1 MLPPA
6 TQSCF
11 LAFATERAGRLR
23 TGIIMRI
30 LVVDDH
36 TLFRRG
42 FSLLLQRLYP
52 EIEIEEASDVASAL
66 EAVRR
71 ISVDLILLDLAMPG
85 MDGFSGLEQLRDAV
99 PSAAIV
105 IVSAISDSD
114 RIREAL
120 ERGARGYVL
129 KTINDAAL
137 KHALSLVMSGETYVP
152 AELLQERALKGVGG
166 PIGKGGPENPLAHLT
181 DRQRDVLGLLMTG
194 QSNKEIARDLGLLE
208 STVKAHIKVIL
219 NKLSV
224 ANRTQAAMVAAG
236 LGWQPARPVH

>member
-1 MLPPA
+1 
-6 TQSCF
+6 
-11 LAFATERAGRLR
+11 
-23 TGIIMRI
+23 MRI
-30 LVVDDH
+30 LIVDDH

-52 EIEIEEASDVASAL
+52 ETEIEEASDLADAL
-66 EAVRR
+66 AVVGRVP
-71 ISVDLILLDLAMPG
+71 VDLILLDLAMPG
-85 MDGFSGLEQLRDAV
+85 TEGFAGLEQLRDLQ
-99 PSAAIV
+99 PGAAIV
-105 IVSAISDSD
+105 IVSAINDAD

-120 ERGARGYVL
+120 ERGARGYVI

-137 KHALSLVMSGETYVP
+137 KHALSLVLSGETYVP
-152 AELLQERALKGVGG
+152 AELLQERPLKGFAAREGAD
-166 PIGKGGPENPLAHLT
+166 NPLAHLT

-224 ANRTQAAMVAAG
+224 ANRTQAAMVATTLG
-236 LGWQPARPVH
+236 LQPARPVQGS

>member
-1 MLPPA
+1 
-6 TQSCF
+6 
-11 LAFATERAGRLR
+11 
-23 TGIIMRI
+23 MRI
-30 LVVDDH
+30 LIVDDH

-52 EIEIEEASDVASAL
+52 EAEIEEASDAATAL
-66 EAVRR
+66 EVVRR
-71 ISVDLILLDLAMPG
+71 TAADLVLLDLAMPG
-85 MDGFSGLEQLRDAV
+85 LDGFSGLEQLREAL

-105 IVSAISDSD
+105 IVSAINDSD

-166 PIGKGGPENPLAHLT
+166 TIGKGGAENPLAHLT

-224 ANRTQAAMVAAG
+224 ANRTQAAMVASA
-236 LGWQPARPVH
+236 LGWHPARPLH

>member
-1 MLPPA
+1 
-6 TQSCF
+6 
-11 LAFATERAGRLR
+11 
-23 TGIIMRI
+23 MRI
-30 LVVDDH
+30 LIADDH

-52 EIEIEEASDVASAL
+52 DSEMEEASDVVSAL
-66 EAVRR
+66 EVVQRTA
-71 ISVDLILLDLAMPG
+71 IDLLLLDLGMPG
-85 MDGFSGLEQLRDAV
+85 MEGLSGLEQLRAAV

-114 RIREAL
+114 RIRDAL

-152 AELLQERALKGVGG
+152 AELLQERALKGVVG
-166 PIGKGGPENPLAHLT
+166 PAGKGGPENPLAHLT

>member
-1 MLPPA
+1 M
-6 TQSCF
+6 
-11 LAFATERAGRLR
+11 EM
-23 TGIIMRI
+23 IMRI
-30 LVVDDH
+30 LIVDDH

-52 EIEIEEASDVASAL
+52 EAEIEEASDVAAAL
-66 EAVRR
+66 DVVRR
-71 ISVDLILLDLAMPG
+71 TAVDLVLLDLAMPG
-85 MDGFSGLEQLRDAV
+85 MEGMSGLEQLHEV
-99 PSAAIV
+99 LPSVAIV

-152 AELLQERALKGVGG
+152 AELLQERSLRGLVGPG
-166 PIGKGGPENPLAHLT
+166 GKGGAENPLANLT

-224 ANRTQAAMVAAG
+224 ANRTQAAMVATS
-236 LGWQPARPVH
+236 LGWHPARPVH

>member
-1 MLPPA
+1 
-6 TQSCF
+6 
-11 LAFATERAGRLR
+11 
-23 TGIIMRI
+23 MRI
-30 LVVDDH
+30 LIVDDH

-52 EIEIEEASDVASAL
+52 ETEIEEASDVATAL
-66 EAVRR
+66 DVVRR
-71 ISVDLILLDLAMPG
+71 TPVDLVLLDLAMPG
-85 MDGFSGLEQLRDAV
+85 MEGFSGLEQLRDAV

-152 AELLQERALKGVGG
+152 AELLQERSLKNLGG
-166 PIGKGGPENPLAHLT
+166 PGGKGGAENPLANLT
-181 DRQRDVLGLLMTG
+181 ERQRDVLGLLMTG

-224 ANRTQAAMVAAG
+224 ANRTQAAMVATA
-236 LGWQPARPVH
+236 LGWHPARPVH

>member
-1 MLPPA
+1 MLAPA
-6 TQSCF
+6 N
-11 LAFATERAGRLR
+11 ATAPLGFHRAVDGRLR

-30 LVVDDH
+30 LIVDDH

-52 EIEIEEASDVASAL
+52 ETETEEASDVAAAL
-66 EAVRR
+66 EVVRR
-71 ISVDLILLDLAMPG
+71 TAVDLVLLDLAMPG
-85 MDGFSGLEQLRDAV
+85 MDGFSGLEQLRDAL

-105 IVSAISDSD
+105 IVSAINDSD

-152 AELLQERALKGVGG
+152 AELLQERSLKGIGG
-166 PIGKGGPENPLAHLT
+166 VMGKGGPENPLAHLT
-181 DRQRDVLGLLMTG
+181 ERQRDVLGLLMTG

-224 ANRTQAAMVAAG
+224 ANRTQAAMVAAT

>member
-1 MLPPA
+1 
-6 TQSCF
+6 
-11 LAFATERAGRLR
+11 
-23 TGIIMRI
+23 MRI
-30 LVVDDH
+30 LIVDDH

-52 EIEIEEASDVASAL
+52 ETEIEEASDVSTAL
-66 EAVRR
+66 DVVRR
-71 ISVDLILLDLAMPG
+71 TAVDLVLLDLAMPG
-85 MDGFSGLEQLRDAV
+85 MEGFSGLEQLRDAV

-152 AELLQERALKGVGG
+152 AELLQERSLKNLGG
-166 PIGKGGPENPLAHLT
+166 PGGKGGAENPLANLT
-181 DRQRDVLGLLMTG
+181 ERQRDVLGLLMTG

-224 ANRTQAAMVAAG
+224 ANRTQAAMVATA
-236 LGWQPARPVH
+236 LGWHPARPVH

>member
-1 MLPPA
+1 MDK
-6 TQSCF
+6 
-11 LAFATERAGRLR
+11 
-23 TGIIMRI
+23 IMRI
-30 LVVDDH
+30 LIVDDH

-52 EIEIEEASDVASAL
+52 EAEIEEASDVTTAL
-66 EAVRR
+66 EVARR
-71 ISVDLILLDLAMPG
+71 IAADLVLLDLAMPG
-85 MDGFSGLEQLRDAV
+85 MEGMSGLEQLHEVLPLAAV
-99 PSAAIV
+99 V

-152 AELLQERALKGVGG
+152 AELLQERSLRGLVGPG
-166 PIGKGGPENPLAHLT
+166 GKGGAENPLANLT

-224 ANRTQAAMVAAG
+224 ANRTQAAMVATS
-236 LGWQPARPVH
+236 LGWHPARPVH

>member
-1 MLPPA
+1 
-6 TQSCF
+6 
-11 LAFATERAGRLR
+11 
-23 TGIIMRI
+23 MRI
-30 LVVDDH
+30 LIVDDH

-52 EIEIEEASDVASAL
+52 ETEIEEASDVVTAL
-66 EAVRR
+66 DVARR
-71 ISVDLILLDLAMPG
+71 TAIDLVLLDLAMPG
-85 MDGFSGLEQLRDAV
+85 MDGFSGLEQLRDAL

-152 AELLQERALKGVGG
+152 AELLQERALKGIGG
-166 PIGKGGPENPLAHLT
+166 PLGKGGVDN
-181 DRQRDVLGLLMTG
+181 
-194 QSNKEIARDLGLLE
+194 
-208 STVKAHIKVIL
+208 
-219 NKLSV
+219 
-224 ANRTQAAMVAAG
+224 
-236 LGWQPARPVH
+236 

>member
-1 MLPPA
+1 M
-6 TQSCF
+6 
-11 LAFATERAGRLR
+11 EM
-23 TGIIMRI
+23 IMRI
-30 LVVDDH
+30 LIVDDH

-52 EIEIEEASDVASAL
+52 EAEIEEASDVAAAL
-66 EAVRR
+66 DVVRR
-71 ISVDLILLDLAMPG
+71 TAVDLVLLDLAMPG
-85 MDGFSGLEQLRDAV
+85 MEGMSGLEQLHEV
-99 PSAAIV
+99 LPSAAIV

-152 AELLQERALKGVGG
+152 AELLQERSLRGLVGPG
-166 PIGKGGPENPLAHLT
+166 GKGGAENPLANLT

-224 ANRTQAAMVAAG
+224 ANRTQAAMVATS
-236 LGWQPARPVH
+236 LGWHPARPVH

>member
-1 MLPPA
+1 
-6 TQSCF
+6 
-11 LAFATERAGRLR
+11 
-23 TGIIMRI
+23 MRI
-30 LVVDDH
+30 LIVDDH

-52 EIEIEEASDVASAL
+52 EAEIEEASDVSTAL
-66 EAVRR
+66 EALRR
-71 ISVDLILLDLAMPG
+71 TAVDLVLLDLAMPG
-85 MDGFSGLEQLRDAV
+85 MEGLSGLEQVRDAV
-99 PSAAIV
+99 PAAAIV

-129 KTINDAAL
+129 KTINDSAL

-152 AELLQERALKGVGG
+152 AELLQERSLKGMVGPG
-166 PIGKGGPENPLAHLT
+166 GKGGVENPLANLT

-224 ANRTQAAMVAAG
+224 ANRTQAAMVATS

>member
-1 MLPPA
+1 
-6 TQSCF
+6 
-11 LAFATERAGRLR
+11 
-23 TGIIMRI
+23 MRI
-30 LVVDDH
+30 LIVDDH

-52 EIEIEEASDVASAL
+52 ETEIEEASDVVTAL
-66 EAVRR
+66 DVVRR
-71 ISVDLILLDLAMPG
+71 TAIDLVLLDLAMPG
-85 MDGFSGLEQLRDAV
+85 MDGFSGLEQLRDAL

-166 PIGKGGPENPLAHLT
+166 PLGKGGVDNPLAHLT
-181 DRQRDVLGLLMTG
+181 ERQRDVLGLLMTG
-194 QSNKEIARDLGLLE
+194 QSNKEIARDLSLSLA
-208 STVKAHIKVIL
+208 TVKHHVHHVL
-219 NKLSV
+219 QKLKLPRRAQAMRRVRETPWIASV
-224 ANRTQAAMVAAG
+224 PSLVRHQE
-236 LGWQPARPVH
+236 LD

>member
-1 MLPPA
+1 M
-6 TQSCF
+6 
-11 LAFATERAGRLR
+11 EM
-23 TGIIMRI
+23 IMRI
-30 LVVDDH
+30 LIVDDH

-52 EIEIEEASDVASAL
+52 EAEIEEASDVAAAL
-66 EAVRR
+66 DVVRR
-71 ISVDLILLDLAMPG
+71 TAVDLVLLDLAMPG
-85 MDGFSGLEQLRDAV
+85 MEGMSGLEQLREAL
-99 PSAAIV
+99 PSVAIV

-152 AELLQERALKGVGG
+152 AELLQERALRGMVG
-166 PIGKGGPENPLAHLT
+166 PSGKGGAENPLANLT

-224 ANRTQAAMVAAG
+224 ANRTQAAMVATS
-236 LGWQPARPVH
+236 LGWHPARPVH

>member
-1 MLPPA
+1 
-6 TQSCF
+6 
-11 LAFATERAGRLR
+11 
-23 TGIIMRI
+23 MRI
-30 LVVDDH
+30 LIVDDH

-52 EIEIEEASDVASAL
+52 ETEIEEASDVVTAL
-66 EAVRR
+66 DVVRR
-71 ISVDLILLDLAMPG
+71 TAIDLVLLDLAMPG
-85 MDGFSGLEQLRDAV
+85 MDGFSGLEQLRDAL

-152 AELLQERALKGVGG
+152 AELLQERSFKGVGG
-166 PIGKGGPENPLAHLT
+166 AVGKGGPDNPLAHLT
-181 DRQRDVLGLLMTG
+181 ERQRDVLGLLMTG

-224 ANRTQAAMVAAG
+224 ANRTQAAMVAAA
-236 LGWQPARPVH
+236 LGWHPARPVH

>member
-1 MLPPA
+1 MGRSTTVPLD
-6 TQSCF
+6 F
-11 LAFATERAGRLR
+11 HRAMHRHLW
-23 TGIIMRI
+23 TDSIMRI
-30 LVVDDH
+30 LIVDDH

-52 EIEIEEASDVASAL
+52 EAEIEEASDAAAAL
-66 EAVRR
+66 EVVRR
-71 ISVDLILLDLAMPG
+71 TAADLVLLDLAMPSL
-85 MDGFSGLEQLRDAV
+85 DGFSGLEQLREAV

-105 IVSAISDSD
+105 IVSAINDSD

-166 PIGKGGPENPLAHLT
+166 AIGKGDIENPLAHLT

-224 ANRTQAAMVAAG
+224 ANRTQAAMVASA
-236 LGWQPARPVH
+236 LGWHPARPLH

>member
-1 MLPPA
+1 
-6 TQSCF
+6 
-11 LAFATERAGRLR
+11 
-23 TGIIMRI
+23 MRI
-30 LVVDDH
+30 LIVDDH

-52 EIEIEEASDVASAL
+52 EAEIEEASDAAAAL
-66 EAVRR
+66 EVVRR
-71 ISVDLILLDLAMPG
+71 TAADLVLLDLAMPSL
-85 MDGFSGLEQLRDAV
+85 DGFSGLDQLREAV

-105 IVSAISDSD
+105 IVSAINDSD

-166 PIGKGGPENPLAHLT
+166 AVGKGGTENPLAHLT

-224 ANRTQAAMVAAG
+224 ANRTQAAMVASA
-236 LGWQPARPVH
+236 LGWHPARPLH

>member
-1 MLPPA
+1 
-6 TQSCF
+6 
-11 LAFATERAGRLR
+11 
-23 TGIIMRI
+23 MRI
-30 LVVDDH
+30 LIVDDH

-52 EIEIEEASDVASAL
+52 ETEIEEASDVATAL
-66 EAVRR
+66 DVVRR
-71 ISVDLILLDLAMPG
+71 TAVDLVLLDLAMPG

-152 AELLQERALKGVGG
+152 AELLQERSLKNLGG
-166 PIGKGGPENPLAHLT
+166 PGGKGGAENPLANLT
-181 DRQRDVLGLLMTG
+181 ERQRDVLGLLMTG

-224 ANRTQAAMVAAG
+224 ANRTQAAMVATA
-236 LGWQPARPVH
+236 LGWHPARPVH

>member
-1 MLPPA
+1 
-6 TQSCF
+6 
-11 LAFATERAGRLR
+11 
-23 TGIIMRI
+23 MRI
-30 LVVDDH
+30 LIVDDH

-52 EIEIEEASDVASAL
+52 ETEIEEASDVATAL
-66 EAVRR
+66 DVVRR
-71 ISVDLILLDLAMPG
+71 TAVDLVLLDLAMPG
-85 MDGFSGLEQLRDAV
+85 MEGFSGLEQLRDAV

-152 AELLQERALKGVGG
+152 AELLQERSLKNLGG
-166 PIGKGGPENPLAHLT
+166 PGGKGGAENPLANLT
-181 DRQRDVLGLLMTG
+181 ERQRDVLGLLMTG

-224 ANRTQAAMVAAG
+224 ANRTQAAMVATA
-236 LGWQPARPVH
+236 LGWHPARPVH

>member
-1 MLPPA
+1 
-6 TQSCF
+6 
-11 LAFATERAGRLR
+11 
-23 TGIIMRI
+23 
-30 LVVDDH
+30 
-36 TLFRRG
+36 LFRRG

-52 EIEIEEASDVASAL
+52 EAEIEEASDVAAAL
-66 EAVRR
+66 DVVRR
-71 ISVDLILLDLAMPG
+71 TAVDLVLLDLAMPG
-85 MDGFSGLEQLRDAV
+85 MEGMSGLEQLHEV
-99 PSAAIV
+99 LPSVAIV

-152 AELLQERALKGVGG
+152 AELLQERSLRGLVGPG
-166 PIGKGGPENPLAHLT
+166 GKGGAENPLANLT

-224 ANRTQAAMVAAG
+224 ANRTQAAMVATS
-236 LGWQPARPVH
+236 LGWHPARPVH

>member
-1 MLPPA
+1 MDK
-6 TQSCF
+6 
-11 LAFATERAGRLR
+11 
-23 TGIIMRI
+23 IMRI
-30 LVVDDH
+30 LIVDDH

-52 EIEIEEASDVASAL
+52 EAEIEEASDVTTAL
-66 EAVRR
+66 EVARR
-71 ISVDLILLDLAMPG
+71 IAVDLVLLDLAMPG
-85 MDGFSGLEQLRDAV
+85 MEGMSGLEQLHEV
-99 PSAAIV
+99 LPSAAVV

-152 AELLQERALKGVGG
+152 AELLQERSLRGLVGPG
-166 PIGKGGPENPLAHLT
+166 GKGGAENPLANLT

-224 ANRTQAAMVAAG
+224 ANRTQAAMVATS
-236 LGWQPARPVH
+236 LGWHPARPVH

>member
-1 MLPPA
+1 MDK
-6 TQSCF
+6 
-11 LAFATERAGRLR
+11 
-23 TGIIMRI
+23 IMRI
-30 LVVDDH
+30 LIVDDH

-52 EIEIEEASDVASAL
+52 EAEIEEASDVTTAL
-66 EAVRR
+66 EVARR
-71 ISVDLILLDLAMPG
+71 IAADLVLLDLAMPG
-85 MDGFSGLEQLRDAV
+85 MEGMSGLEQLHEV
-99 PSAAIV
+99 LPSAAVV

-152 AELLQERALKGVGG
+152 AELLQERSLRGLVGPG
-166 PIGKGGPENPLAHLT
+166 GKGGAENPLANLT

-224 ANRTQAAMVAAG
+224 ANRTQAAMVATS
-236 LGWQPARPVH
+236 LGWHPARPVH

>member
-1 MLPPA
+1 MDM
-6 TQSCF
+6 
-11 LAFATERAGRLR
+11 
-23 TGIIMRI
+23 IMRI
-30 LVVDDH
+30 LIVDDH

-52 EIEIEEASDVASAL
+52 EAEIEEASDVAAAL
-66 EAVRR
+66 EVVRR
-71 ISVDLILLDLAMPG
+71 AAVDLVLLDLAMPG
-85 MDGFSGLEQLRDAV
+85 MEGMSGLEQLREAL

-152 AELLQERALKGVGG
+152 AELLQERSLRGLVGPG
-166 PIGKGGPENPLAHLT
+166 GKGGAENPLANLT

-224 ANRTQAAMVAAG
+224 ANRTQAAMVATS
-236 LGWQPARPVH
+236 LGWHPARPVH

>member
-1 MLPPA
+1 
-6 TQSCF
+6 
-11 LAFATERAGRLR
+11 
-23 TGIIMRI
+23 MRI
-30 LVVDDH
+30 LIVDDH

-52 EIEIEEASDVASAL
+52 ETEIEEASDVTTAL
-66 EAVRR
+66 EVVRR
-71 ISVDLILLDLAMPG
+71 TTVDLVLLDLAMPG
-85 MDGFSGLEQLRDAV
+85 MDGFSGLEQLRDAL

-105 IVSAISDSD
+105 IVSAINDSD

-152 AELLQERALKGVGG
+152 AELLQERSLKGIGG
-166 PIGKGGPENPLAHLT
+166 VMGKSGLENPLAHLT
-181 DRQRDVLGLLMTG
+181 ERQRDVLGLLMTG

-224 ANRTQAAMVAAG
+224 ANRTQAAMVAAT